1 MNWNGK
7 KKKKE
12 KHFCQ
17 RSPGNSSSDEDTSIS
32 IVGAWDLSAIP
43 KETHYFPR
51 CFALVFTLFCN
62 SCFVYVLLFL
72 SYYPCMLD
80 DWRYHS
86 KEPYKYINRKRYYFY
101 HLHRDKRQV
110 FIFSN
115 RRNYRWSIIHRKPNK
130 YKNRSQHRWQSMRKV
145 VIASQKHMYS
155 R

>member
-1 MNWNGK
+1 MGTK
-7 KKKKE
+7 GI
-12 KHFCQ
+12 F
-17 RSPGNSSSDEDTSIS
+17 GNETQTAA
-32 IVGAWDLSAIP
+32 VQTNIP
-43 KETHYFPR
+43 TLALLRFGTYQQYWSNALLPQMFRFSVYPVLQLLLCLRFTFP
-51 CFALVFTLFCN
+51 FIL
-62 SCFVYVLLFL
+62 
-72 SYYPCMLD
+72 PCMLD

-115 RRNYRWSIIHRKPNK
+115 RRNYRWSIVHRKPNK